1 MMVFL
6 CLVPY
11 ILIVLLLSTY
21 PRAVNK
27 TYSLAETAIIAAIIW
42 MTATLLVTET
52 LSLWD
57 GLQFTYLVVYWSL
70 VSLLGGYWL
79 FVRRD
84 KLKKHVLKVRSNGD
98 WLVIAFLVVILVLIG
113 LSGVMAIWSPP
124 NNPDSLSY
132 HLSRQIYW
140 LQQGSL
146 DHFYT
151 PNDRQIMMPPLS
163 EIIGLHFMI
172 LAQGDFWANL
182 PQWFSFVLAIVAA
195 SLIARELGASLRGQ
209 MFSAFLVATI
219 PIAFLQ
225 ASNSKNDLMLGM
237 LLLILTWQTL
247 HFINK
252 NNMGLPGLILIGCN
266 LGLIWMVKGTGLIYS
281 LPVMIFLG
289 FILLRRWK
297 SQIWKPVL
305 LISLPALV
313 LCGGHYSRNYLW
325 YGTPLGTTQR
335 PGYDLIVESVGI
347 EAVTSNILR
356 NLSLHFAAPNT
367 TWNKKL
373 YNHIRAIHDWIGIDI
388 NDPRTTYWA
397 EKLMFYVS
405 YSPQSEISAPAPI
418 HTIACIVLP
427 FFLLIL
433 PFKKRLLWWS
443 VYAICISMFIL
454 FCLSIKWQ
462 PWHARLH
469 IPIFF
474 LFAPLAATILT
485 EIKYGH
491 LVAVTTACLCILV
504 ILPALQS
511 SSRPVFASQNIF
523 NISRLDLEYR
533 TFPHWKKPQMMIYE
547 LINTLKPKCVK
558 FDFEWAWQ
566 YPIQKRLI
574 FSKNPAPLF
583 WGQVSNKDSQLPDI
597 VVCYEE
603 YPCEINLG
611 EANSSEYIISA
622 TKYHPFRV
630 LLKKSFLIDIS
641 SQSDRLPHFGK
652 KIVKNFTRRA
662 ASEGL

>member
-1 MMVFL
+1 MIFL

-27 TYSLAETAIIAAIIW
+27 TYSLGESMIIAAIIW
-42 MTATLLVTET
+42 MTATLLVTEIF
-52 LSLWD
+52 SLWH
-57 GLQFTYLVVYWSL
+57 GLQFTYLVFYWSL
-70 VSLLGGYWL
+70 ASLLSGYWL
-79 FVRRD
+79 FVRRET
-84 KLKKHVLKVRSNGD
+84 LKKQVLKVRSNGD

-113 LSGVMAIWSPP
+113 LSAVMAIWSPP

-172 LAQGDFWANL
+172 LAQGDFWASL
-182 PQWFSFVLAIVAA
+182 PQWFSYVLAIVAA

-237 LLLILTWQTL
+237 LLLILTWQVIQL
-247 HFINK
+247 INK
-252 NNMGLPGLILIGCN
+252 NNMGLPCWIFIGCN

-281 LPVMIFLG
+281 LPIMIFLG
-289 FILLRRWK
+289 LILLWRWK
-297 SQIWKPVL
+297 SQIWKPIIF
-305 LISLPALV
+305 ISLPALV

-325 YGTPLGTTQR
+325 YGNPLGTTQR
-335 PGYDLIVESVGI
+335 PGYDLIVESVS
-347 EAVTSNILR
+347 VKSMTSNILR

-367 TWNKKL
+367 TWNNTL
-373 YNHIRAIHDWIGIDI
+373 YNHIRSIHDWIGIDM

-405 YSPQSEISAPAPI
+405 YSPHSEISAPAPV
-418 HTIACIVLP
+418 HTIASIVLL
-427 FFLLIL
+427 FLLLIL
-433 PFKKRLLWWS
+433 FFKKRLLWWS
-443 VYAICISMFIL
+443 IYAICISIFIL

-469 IPIFF
+469 IPILL
-474 LFAPLAATILT
+474 LFAPLTATVLT

-491 LVAVTTACLCILV
+491 LVAVTIAGLCILV

-547 LINTLKPKCVK
+547 LINTLKPQCVK

-574 FSKNPAPLF
+574 FSKNPAPFF
-583 WGQVSNKDSQLPDI
+583 WGQVSNKVSQFPDI

-603 YPCEINLG
+603 DPCESNLG
-611 EANSSEYIISA
+611 EDILPKYIISA

-641 SQSDRLPHFGK
+641 QRNANVPFFSKD
-652 KIVKNFTRRA
+652 IVTNANSRDA
-662 ASEGL
+662 VEGL